1 MWLLLSLWGCSV
13 SSCWLESSVSVSS
26 QQLTTDQLKDK
37 VTALTQEKDGLQLL
51 LRQKKMCP
59 EGWTMFRCS
68 CYLLST
74 RDDSWENGRK
84 DCGDQGADLVIID
97 SLEEQ
102 KFLSNFTTSRSWIG
116 LSDKDIEGTWKWI
129 DGTPLTAAYW
139 YRDANIVEPNNEG
152 GGSIEGEDCADIE
165 PKPNPQYSWN
175 DLSCNTA
182 LRWICEKLA

>member
-1 MWLLLSLWGCSV
+1 
-13 SSCWLESSVSVSS
+13 
-26 QQLTTDQLKDK
+26 
-37 VTALTQEKDGLQLL
+37 
-51 LRQKKMCP
+51 
-59 EGWTMFRCS
+59 MFRCS

-74 RDDSWENGRK
+74 RDGSWENGRK
-84 DCGDQGADLVIID
+84 DCRDQGADLVIID

-102 KFLSNFTTSRSWIG
+102 KFLSNFTTSRSWFG

-139 YRDANIVEPNNEG
+139 YRDANVVEPNNEG

-175 DLSCNTA
+175 DLSCNFA